1 MFREHRSVTNT
12 DDNLENNKED
22 NVYVDK
28 DETRTK
34 READPQR
41 PQINFPPERFPTL
54 DVRLLQTV
62 TKEVRS
68 SATK

>member
-12 DDNLENNKED
+12 DDNLETNKED

-28 DETRTK
+28 DETRNK
-34 READPQR
+34 RNADPQR

-68 SATK
+68 TATK